1 MKKFFLFL
9 FASLLSLSMFAA
21 GETGSTKA
29 QSIPYDWNTG
39 IYVSS
44 EAGVGKWYVVNLL
57 QTMDPAGP
65 FLPTGKT
72 NDGKTDINITI
83 VNPLNQEVDINCTAY
98 IGDNETNR
106 HFKMAANGQKSM
118 TFGAGMFVR
127 MGINEVYLYLV
138 TDVTVTEEEAQEKEA
153 VNVDV
158 QPVEANSVSFVPVA
172 FDWTGIETQSHTA
185 AGNEIA
191 KNEETWLQID
201 WDGKIASTHTFK
213 LYVKNMGSATTTVYG
228 GLATDRPATN
238 IQEQTKD
245 VAAGATISKELDP
258 AMLDMMPGTI
268 YIRLKADQK
277 LHVWAEDVV
286 PTLPAQPLFNADD
299 AIEVAKNVEYST
311 AKATGDRLDSIVYK
325 ANYSTLIPSVT
336 GENAKYYAVQ
346 VIITNEGSEDATI
359 VGKVVKNADGYVY
372 SAVSRT
378 YTIQAGKSISK
389 KLDKTLLS
397 NMEADDEAYAL
408 VLGGKNNVKFLLK
421 DTCLEE
427 SPCVPAEAINMVIP
441 AVGSSVQQ
449 LQTAGTK
456 WYAVNIAQAK
466 SAQTD
471 IKLTMTASEEVDLT
485 VDIAADCAIG
495 EPTQSYTG
503 SSASTEKV
511 LSYSLIE
518 GLQGNMVYV
527 RVKTNKT
534 LTVKAELID
543 KNQPIT
549 WNGSE
554 WSNNIGPKKDKVA
567 WIEGNLTIASG
578 KIIEASKLYIST
590 GVIITVKSGGAL
602 FVGDGGVSGGQ
613 KIVVE
618 DHGMFLISPAASAE
632 DSKPYVEAHK
642 TLHLGQQEAYS
653 KADTD
658 PYKATLPDL
667 HEFITVPVSQ
677 PEDLNARCLEWNR
690 VYGWKNKKKTAEFG
704 PEVACE
710 PFIGYNIYTKYGE
723 ANYGDYDAVF
733 SGNLASNKNQNFG
746 TSQIGWYAFGNAW
759 FAPIKL
765 SYLFDALDAA
775 YQTSG
780 STGEANQKAVHT
792 YVTSPMDIQ
801 GLDETVIKDNYYIPL
816 TAEIAANV
824 GISEIKPMQ
833 GFFLFTEEGCNISVD
848 YTKVWNDATGYGTT
862 PNQAPRRAA
871 AADDRNKA
879 AVVLRGGNSSD
890 FVYMIEGKAT
900 NASKMVSADL
910 AIYAGNNLAQVA
922 SENLIGTI
930 LTIKT
935 NNATEYT
942 LSFGW
947 LNGETMY
954 LRDLENGAL
963 IEMTKDNQYTFFA
976 EPNSVS
982 ERFQV
987 VGRYNM
993 PTGIE
998 KKATIEGVNKVL
1010 ENGNVV
1016 IIKNGVKYNVLGAQ
1030 L

>member
-1 MKKFFLFL
+1 
-9 FASLLSLSMFAA
+9 MFAA

-29 QSIPYDWNTG
+29 QSIPYDWSTG

-57 QTMDPAGP
+57 QTMEPAGP

-72 NDGKTDINITI
+72 DDDKTDINITI

-106 HFKMAANGQKSM
+106 HFKMAAGGSKSM

-138 TDVTVTEEEAQEKEA
+138 TDVTVTEEEAKEKEA

-172 FDWTGIETQSHTA
+172 FDWTGIETASHTA

-201 WDGKIASTHTFK
+201 WYNKIASTHTFK
-213 LYVKNMGSATTTVYG
+213 LYVKNMGSAATTVYG

-277 LHVWAEDVV
+277 LHVWAEDVE
-286 PTLPAQPLFNADD
+286 PTLPEQPLFKASD
-299 AIEVAKNVEYST
+299 ANTVAKNVAYST
-311 AKATGDRLDSIVYK
+311 ATSDPLRPDSIVYK
-325 ANYSTLIPSVT
+325 AAYATLIPSASL
-336 GENAKYYAVQ
+336 GDDAKYYAVQ
-346 VIITNEGSEDATI
+346 VTITNNGTEDAEI
-359 VGKVVKNADGYVY
+359 VGKIVKSPATDEVF
-372 SAVSRT
+372 SAVNRT
-378 YTIQAGKSISK
+378 YTIKAGQTISK

-397 NMEADDEAYAL
+397 NMESGDTAYAL
-408 VLGGKNNVKFLLK
+408 VLGGNSNITFILQDV
-421 DTCLEE
+421 CLEDN
-427 SPCVPAEAINMVIP
+427 PCVPAEAINMVIP
-441 AVGSSVQQ
+441 EVGSSVQQ

-485 VDIAADCAIG
+485 VDIAAACALG

-503 SSASTEKV
+503 SSESTEKV

-518 GLQGNMVYV
+518 GLQGNTVYV

-543 KNQPIT
+543 KNQSIT

-554 WSNNIGPKKDKVA
+554 WSNGIGPKKEKSA
-567 WIEGNLTIASG
+567 FIEGNLTIASG

-618 DHGMFLISPAASAE
+618 DHGMFLISPEASATY
-632 DSKPYVEAHK
+632 SKPYVEAHK
-642 TLHLGQQEAYS
+642 TLHLGQQVAYN
-653 KADTD
+653 KPDTD

-667 HEFITVPVSQ
+667 HEFITVPVSK
-677 PEDLNARCLEWNR
+677 PGDLNARCLEWNR
-690 VYGWKNKKKTAEFG
+690 VYGWKNKKKISEYG
-704 PEVACE
+704 YDVACE
-710 PFIGYNIYTKYGE
+710 PFTGYNIYTKDGE

-733 SGNLASNKNQNFG
+733 SGQLASNRNQSFQ

-765 SYLFDALDAA
+765 QYLLDALDAA
-775 YQTSG
+775 YTTTG

-792 YVTSPMDIQ
+792 YVSSPMDIHI
-801 GLDETVIKDNYYIPL
+801 GNEDVIIKDNYYIPL

-862 PNQAPRRAA
+862 PNNAPRRAA

-987 VGRYNM
+987 VGRNNM

-998 KKATIEGVNKVL
+998 KNATIEGVNKVL

>member
-1 MKKFFLFL
+1 MKRFFLFL
-9 FASLLSLSMFAA
+9 FASLLSISMFAQSGA
-21 GETGSTKA
+21 TKA
-29 QSIPYDWNTG
+29 QAIPYNWDTG

-44 EAGVGKWYVVNLL
+44 EAHVGKWYVVNLRDN
-57 QTMDPAGP
+57 MDPAGP
-65 FLPTGKT
+65 FDATGR
-72 NDGKTDINITI
+72 DEHGKTDISITI
-83 VNPLNQEVDINCTAY
+83 KNPLSQEVDINCTAY

-106 HFKMAANGQKSM
+106 HFKMAADGTKSM

-138 TDVTVTEEEAQEKEA
+138 TDVTVTEDEAKEKEA

-158 QPVEANSVSFVPVA
+158 QTVEANSVVFTPV
-172 FDWTGIETQSHTA
+172 DYNWTTGNTIA
-185 AGNEIA
+185 ANT
-191 KNEETWLQID
+191 ETWLKID
-201 WDGKIASTHTFK
+201 MTGKVLNTQTFK
-213 LYVKNMGSATTTVYG
+213 ITVTNNGNAATTIYG
-228 GLATDRPATN
+228 GFATDCPATN

-245 VAAGATISKELDP
+245 IAANAQIEKVLDR
-258 AMLDMMPGTI
+258 AMLDMIPDVI
-268 YIRLKADQK
+268 YIRLKAGQQI
-277 LHVWAEDVV
+277 HVWAEAV
-286 PTLPAQPLFNADD
+286 PMPTDAPVLFKAND
-299 AIEVAKNVEYST
+299 ATPVAKNVEYST
-311 AKATGDRLDSIVYK
+311 ATSDPLRPDSIVYK
-325 ANYSTLIPSVT
+325 AAYATLIPDVT
-336 GENAKYYAVQ
+336 GADAKYYAVQ
-346 VIITNEGSEDATI
+346 VIITNNGSADATI
-359 VGKVVKNADGYVY
+359 VGKVVKNPATDEVK
-372 SAVSRT
+372 SAVTRT
-378 YTIQAGKSISK
+378 YTVKAGQTISK

-397 NMEADDEAYAL
+397 NMEAGDEAYAL
-408 VLGGKNNVKFLLK
+408 ILGGNSNVKFLLK
-421 DTCLEE
+421 DTCLEDN
-427 SPCVPAEAINMVIP
+427 PCIP
-441 AVGSSVQQ
+441 ADLTDENRLTIPATGSVSKNQ
-449 LQTAGTK
+449 AASTK
-456 WYAVNIAQAK
+456 WYEVNIAAAK
-466 SAQTD
+466 SAETD
-471 IKLTMTASEEVDLT
+471 IKLTMTAAEEVDLT

-503 SSASTEKV
+503 SSASTEKI
-511 LSYSLIE
+511 LSYSLIK
-518 GLQGNMVYV
+518 GLSGNIVYV
-527 RVKTNKT
+527 RVKTNKS

-554 WSNNIGPKKDKVA
+554 WSNGIGPKKEKSA
-567 WIEGNLTIASG
+567 FIEGNLTIASG

-618 DHGMFLISPAASAE
+618 DHGMFLISPEASATY
-632 DSKPYVEAHK
+632 SKPYVEAHK
-642 TLHLGQQEAYS
+642 TLHLGQQVAYN
-653 KADTD
+653 KPDTD

-667 HEFITVPVSQ
+667 HEFITVPVSK
-677 PEDLNARCLEWNR
+677 PGDLNARCLEWNR
-690 VYGWKNKKKTAEFG
+690 VYGWKNKKKISEYG
-704 PEVACE
+704 YDVACE
-710 PFIGYNIYTKYGE
+710 PFTGYNIYTKDGE

-733 SGNLASNKNQNFG
+733 SGQLASNRNQSFQ

-765 SYLFDALDAA
+765 QYLLDALDAA
-775 YQTSG
+775 YTTTG

-792 YVTSPMDIQ
+792 YVSSPMDIHI
-801 GLDETVIKDNYYIPL
+801 GNEDVIIKDNYYIPL

-862 PNQAPRRAA
+862 PNNAPRRAA

-879 AVVLRGGNSSD
+879 AVVLRGGNNSD
-890 FVYMIEGKAT
+890 FVYLIEGKAT

-922 SENLIGTI
+922 SDNLIGTI

-963 IEMTKDNQYTFFA
+963 IEMTKDNTYTFTA
-976 EPNSVS
+976 EPNIVS
-982 ERFQV
+982 ARFQV
-987 VGRYNM
+987 VGRNNVV
-993 PTGIE
+993 TGIE
-998 KKATIEGVNKVL
+998 NSKCVEGANKFI